1 MNLQNMTKNDLINL
15 CKRQSELLHSA
26 GIKDEVVPTDN
37 ALFGDYNDLE
47 HIVELTEKSFI
58 SVLRIN
64 TKGGVLYYNR
74 AAHFFVDLK
83 EDGRKYLKERLFK
96 YIKRILDG
104 EGATKFKY
112 VDESNHSYLI
122 KTEPF
127 IDDGFLNIY
136 CVSLDELRLD
146 SDILR
151 AMVGHE
157 FTRYTENIDYV
168 GTIEIDLTTSL
179 ARKNK
184 LYYDLNGVE
193 YSSSVSQ
200 YDVVQETQAFH
211 PDDVASYIDNIEDI
225 FAGNLL
231 GFESVYRVKVDN
243 VFYWRKANFHIRSNP
258 NILIGTVED
267 IDFEQ
272 RQDAEVAFLSS
283 VIREAS
289 FNSDFFYWSTNFDG
303 TMQVSDSFENITG
316 LPSTFELPEYLE
328 HVHPDDLD
336 KFKDFI
342 ETDSGRRDEHQ
353 LEYRF
358 VKDESELLYFKVRSF
373 SRVDDR
379 GEVIGRVGIV
389 VNTTSHVVASDR
401 LKVNEYLLG
410 YAVESS
416 GMGYWINRIDT
427 GEVILSDVCVELFE
441 LEDWQNHNMEE
452 NIDRIIDVIHP
463 DDRVMITRQR
473 DSFFEKGDAER
484 VFTVRVV
491 RSNNDIRWVK
501 LTICVEVDNVIGLL
515 YRFGTVLD
523 VTQQHL
529 YEETLEKER
538 AAAINANRA
547 KSSFLATMSHEI
559 RTPLNAIIGFS
570 SILKGK
576 ELSGDCYNYVNAIN
590 TSAENLLTLLN
601 NVLDFSKIEAKKI
614 ALSPS
619 LVGLDEF
626 VDDLSTVFNPQ
637 AKEKGIKFVSNISS
651 QGSKVMIDVVR
662 LRQVIF
668 NIVSNAFKFTENGFV
683 SIDFDIILSDDS
695 EDCAEMLIKI
705 ADSGI
710 GISEEDLPNIFNS
723 FEQSSNHDIRKFGGS
738 GLGLAISKNLVE
750 LMGGEISVQSEVDI
764 GTKFEIFIPK
774 LKIDDIGTKN
784 IKPDS
789 KIFIN
794 VKMRALIVEKASDKL
809 ENVYDYLTILGYRVL
824 RFTSVRDAL
833 VYLKINDVNL
843 VVAELLEGGR
853 WNDLIMGMRNMD
865 QHLHTPVIAVSSDL
879 NAKMKYDLS
888 FFREV
893 LYKPVVF
900 AKFANIIDR
909 LNEKKV
915 SFLGRDFYEETLQVI
930 RNKFLERFIER
941 HKVFNLDY
949 DIILSKELLRF
960 ASETSDLEVLKFAK
974 LFSKAVDDANLDLI
988 NELSTKVL
996 NV

>member
-1 MNLQNMTKNDLINL
+1 MNLENMTKNDLIKL

-26 GIKDEVVPTDN
+26 GIKDEIIPEDN
-37 ALFGDYNDLE
+37 ALFDDYNNLG

-74 AAHFFVDLK
+74 AAHFFVELRK
-83 EDGRKYLKERLFK
+83 DGKKYLKERLFK
-96 YIKRILDG
+96 YIKRISDG
-104 EGATKFKY
+104 DGAEKFKY
-112 VDESNHSYLI
+112 VDNSNNSYLV
-122 KTEPF
+122 KVDPF
-127 IDDGFLNIY
+127 IDDDFLNIY

-146 SDILR
+146 SDVLR

-157 FTRYTENIDYV
+157 FTRYTEDIDYV

-184 LYYDLNGVE
+184 LYCDLNGVE
-193 YSSSVSQ
+193 YSSSVSS
-200 YDVVQETQAFH
+200 YDVVKETKAFH
-211 PDDVASYIDNIEDI
+211 PDDVSGYIANMKDI
-225 FAGNLL
+225 FSGDLL
-231 GFESVYRVKVDN
+231 GFESVYRVNIDN
-243 VFYWRKANFHIRSNP
+243 IYYWRKATFHIRSNP

-289 FNSDFFYWSTNFDG
+289 FNSDFFYWSSNFDG
-303 TMQVSDSFENITG
+303 TLQVSDSFENITG
-316 LPSTFELPEYLE
+316 LLPTFELPEYIKQ
-328 HVHPDDLD
+328 VHPDDLD
-336 KFKDFI
+336 KFMDFI

-358 VKDESELLYFKVRSF
+358 IKDEGELLYFKVRSF
-373 SRVDDR
+373 NRVDER
-379 GEVIGRVGIV
+379 GDVIGRVGIV
-389 VNTTSHVVASDR
+389 VNTTSHVIASDM

-427 GEVILSDVCVELFE
+427 GEVVFSDVCVELFE
-441 LEDWQNHNMEE
+441 LEGWQNYNMEE

-463 DDRVMITRQR
+463 DDRILITEQR

-484 VFTVRVV
+484 VFTVRVI
-491 RSNNDIRWVK
+491 RSNNEIRWVN

-529 YEETLEKER
+529 YEKTLEKER
-538 AAAINANRA
+538 ADAINSNRA

-570 SILKGK
+570 SILKDK
-576 ELSGDCYNYVNAIN
+576 ELSEDCYNYVNAIN
-590 TSAENLLTLLN
+590 TSAENLLSLLN
-601 NVLDFSKIEAKKI
+601 NVLDYSKIEAKKI

-619 LVGLDEF
+619 LINLDEF
-626 VDDLSTVFNPQ
+626 IDDLQTVFSPQ
-637 AKEKGIKFVSNISS
+637 AKEKGIKFITNISS
-651 QGSKVMIDVVR
+651 QGSKIMIDVVR

-683 SIDFDIILSDDS
+683 SIDFHIIPSDNSD
-695 EDCAEMLIKI
+695 DCAEMLIKI

-710 GISEEDLPNIFNS
+710 GISEDDLPNIFNS
-723 FEQSSNHDIRKFGGS
+723 FEQSANHDVGKFGGS

-750 LMGGEISVQSEVDI
+750 LMGGEISVQSEVGI
-764 GTKFEIFIPK
+764 GTKFEIFISK
-774 LKIDDIGTKN
+774 LKITDIGTEN
-784 IKPDS
+784 RKPDS
-789 KIFIN
+789 NKFIS
-794 VKMRALIVEKASDKL
+794 VKTRVVVVEKASEKL
-809 ENVYDYLTILGYRVL
+809 DNVYYYLTTLGYKVL
-824 RFTSVRDAL
+824 RFSSVRDTL
-833 VYLKINDVNL
+833 SYLKINDVSF

-853 WNDLIMGMRNMD
+853 WNDLIMGMRNLD
-865 QHLHTPVIAVSSDL
+865 KHLYTPVIAVSSDL

-900 AKFANIIDR
+900 AKFAKVIDQI
-909 LNEKKV
+909 NEKKIT
-915 SFLGRDFYEETLQVI
+915 FFGRDFYQETLQVI
-930 RNKFLERFIER
+930 RDKFLERFIER
-941 HKVFNLDY
+941 HTVFNLDY
-949 DIILSKELLRF
+949 DIILSKDLLRF
-960 ASETSDLEVLKFAK
+960 ASETSDLEILKFAK
-974 LFSKAVDDANLDLI
+974 LFSKAVEDANLDLI
-988 NELSTKVL
+988 NELSAKVL
-996 NV
+996 DV

>member
-1 MNLQNMTKNDLINL
+1 MNLQNMKKNNLIKL

-26 GIKDEVVPTDN
+26 GIKDEIIPEDN
-37 ALFGDYNDLE
+37 ALFDDYNNLG

-64 TKGGVLYYNR
+64 TMGGVLYYNR
-74 AAHFFVDLK
+74 SAHFFVELRK
-83 EDGRKYLKERLFK
+83 DGKKYLKERLFK
-96 YIKRILDG
+96 YIKRILNG

-112 VDESNHSYLI
+112 VDNSNNSYLV
-122 KTEPF
+122 KVEHF

-136 CVSLDELRLD
+136 CVSLDELRFD
-146 SDILR
+146 SDVLR

-157 FTRYTENIDYV
+157 FTRYTEDIDYV
-168 GTIEIDLTTSL
+168 GTIEVDLTTSL

-184 LYYDLNGVE
+184 LYCDLNGVE
-193 YSSSVSQ
+193 YSSSISKYNVIK
-200 YDVVQETQAFH
+200 ETKAFH
-211 PDDVASYIDNIEDI
+211 PDDVSGYIDNMNDI
-225 FAGNLL
+225 FSGDLL
-231 GFESVYRVKVDN
+231 GFESVYRVNIDN
-243 VFYWRKANFHIRSNP
+243 IYYWRKATFHIRSNP

-267 IDFEQ
+267 VDFEQ

-289 FNSDFFYWSTNFDG
+289 FNSDFFYWSSNFDG
-303 TMQVSDSFENITG
+303 TLQVSDSFENITG
-316 LPSTFELPEYLE
+316 LLPTFELPEYIK

-336 KFKDFI
+336 KFMEFI

-358 VKDESELLYFKVRSF
+358 IKDEGELLYFKIRSF
-373 SRVDDR
+373 NRVDER
-379 GEVIGRVGIV
+379 GDVIGRVGIV
-389 VNTTSHVVASDR
+389 VNTTSHVIASDR

-427 GEVILSDVCVELFE
+427 GEVVFSDVCVELFE

-463 DDRVMITRQR
+463 DDRILITEQR

-484 VFTVRVV
+484 VFTVRVI
-491 RSNNDIRWVK
+491 RSNDEIRWVK

-515 YRFGTVLD
+515 YRFGTVID
-523 VTQQHL
+523 VTKQHL
-529 YEETLEKER
+529 YEKTLEKER
-538 AAAINANRA
+538 ADAINSNRA

-570 SILKGK
+570 SILKDK
-576 ELSGDCYNYVNAIN
+576 ELSEDCYNYVNAIN
-590 TSAENLLTLLN
+590 TSAENLLALLN

-619 LVGLDEF
+619 LINLDEF
-626 VDDLSTVFNPQ
+626 IDDLQTVFSPQ
-637 AKEKGIKFVSNISS
+637 AKEKGIKFITNISS
-651 QGSKVMIDVVR
+651 KGSKIMIDLVR

-683 SIDFDIILSDDS
+683 SIDFNIIPSHNSD
-695 EDCAEMLIKI
+695 DCAEMLIKI

-710 GISEEDLPNIFNS
+710 GISQEDLPNIFNS
-723 FEQSSNHDIRKFGGS
+723 FEQSANHDIGKFGGS

-750 LMGGEISVQSEVDI
+750 LMGGEISVQSEVGI
-764 GTKFEIFIPK
+764 GTKFEIFISK
-774 LKIDDIGTKN
+774 LKITDIGTKN
-784 IKPDS
+784 RKPDS
-789 KIFIN
+789 NKFIS
-794 VKMRALIVEKASDKL
+794 VKTRVVVVEKASEKL
-809 ENVYDYLTILGYRVL
+809 DNVYYYLTTLGYKVL
-824 RFTSVRDAL
+824 RFSSVRDAL
-833 VYLKINDVNL
+833 NYLKINDVSF
-843 VVAELLEGGR
+843 VVTELLEGGR
-853 WNDLIMGMRNMD
+853 WNDLIMGIQNLD
-865 QHLHTPVIAVSSDL
+865 KHLYTPVIAVSADL

-900 AKFANIIDR
+900 AKFAKVIDQI
-909 LNEKKV
+909 NEKKIT
-915 SFLGRDFYEETLQVI
+915 FLGRDFYQKTLQVI
-930 RNKFLERFIER
+930 RDKFLERFIER
-941 HKVFNLDY
+941 HTVFNLDY
-949 DIILSKELLRF
+949 DIILSKDLLGF

-988 NELSTKVL
+988 NELSAKVL
-996 NV
+996 DV

>member
-1 MNLQNMTKNDLINL
+1 MNLQNMTKKDLIKL

-26 GIKDEVVPTDN
+26 GIKDDIVSIDN
-37 ALFGDYNDLE
+37 AVFGDFNDLT

-58 SVLRIN
+58 SILRIN
-64 TKGGVLYYNR
+64 TSGGILYYNS
-74 AAHFFVDLK
+74 AAHFFVELDKNGKKHLNN
-83 EDGRKYLKERLFK
+83 RLYK
-96 YIKRILDG
+96 YIKRIVDG
-104 EGATKFKY
+104 DGATKFKY
-112 VDESNHSYLI
+112 VDESNHSYFI

-127 IDDGFLNIY
+127 VDDDFLNIY
-136 CVSLDELRLD
+136 CISLDDLRLD

-157 FTRYTENIDYV
+157 FTRYTEDIDYV

-179 ARKNK
+179 AKKNK

-193 YSSSVSQ
+193 YISSVSS
-200 YDVVQETQAFH
+200 YDVEKETQTFH
-211 PDDVASYIDNIEDI
+211 PDDASSYIDNVKDI
-225 FAGNLL
+225 FAGDLL
-231 GFESVYRVKVDN
+231 GFESVYRVRIDN

-303 TMQVSDSFENITG
+303 TLQVSDSFENITG
-316 LPSTFELPEYLE
+316 LTTYFDGTEYIE
-328 HVHPDDLD
+328 HIHPDDLD
-336 KFKDFI
+336 KFMEYVEADLGYR
-342 ETDSGRRDEHQ
+342 EEHL

-358 VKDESELLYFKVRSF
+358 VKDTGELLYLKVRSF
-373 SRVDDR
+373 NRVDDR

-389 VNTTSHVVASDR
+389 VNITSHVVASDR
-401 LKVNEYLLG
+401 LRVNEYILS

-427 GEVILSDVCVELFE
+427 GEVVFSDVCVELFE
-441 LEDWQNHNMEE
+441 LDDWQNYTMEA
-452 NIDRIIDVIHP
+452 NIDRIINMLHS
-463 DDRVMITRQR
+463 DDKVLITKQR
-473 DSFFEKGDAER
+473 KVFFGKGDKER
-484 VFTVRVV
+484 VFTVRVI
-491 RSNNDIRWVK
+491 RSNNDVRWVK

-538 AAAINANRA
+538 AAAINSNRA
-547 KSSFLATMSHEI
+547 KSSFLATMSHEV

-576 ELSGDCYNYVNAIN
+576 QPSGDCSDYVNAIN
-590 TSAENLLTLLN
+590 TSAENLLSLLN

-619 LVGLDEF
+619 LVSLDEF
-626 VDDLSTVFNPQ
+626 IDDLHTVFDPQ
-637 AKEKGIKFVSNISS
+637 AKEKGIKFITNISY
-651 QGSKVMIDVVR
+651 QDVKVIIDIVR

-668 NIVSNAFKFTENGFV
+668 NIVSNAFKFTENGFI
-683 SIDFDIILSDDS
+683 SINFDIILSCDS
-695 EDCAEMLIKI
+695 KDCAELLIKV

-710 GISEEDLPNIFNS
+710 GISEQDLPNIFNS
-723 FEQSSNHDIRKFGGS
+723 FEQSTNHDIRKFGGS

-750 LMGGEISVQSEVDI
+750 LMGGEISAQSKVGI
-764 GTKFEIFIPK
+764 GTKFEISLLNLQTNDIRTKK
-774 LKIDDIGTKN
+774 L
-784 IKPDS
+784 KPDS
-789 KIFIN
+789 KKFSK
-794 VKMRALIVEKASDKL
+794 VKMRAVIVEKNSDKL
-809 ENVYDYLTILGYRVL
+809 DNVYYYLTTLGYKVL
-824 RFTSVRDAL
+824 RFSLVRDAL
-833 VYLKINDVNL
+833 IYLKINDVNL
-843 VVAELLEGGR
+843 VVSELLEGGR
-853 WNDLIMGMRNMD
+853 WNDLIMGIRNLEK
-865 QHLHTPVIAVSSDL
+865 HLHTPVIAVSSDL

-915 SFLGRDFYEETLQVI
+915 TLFGRDFYEETIQVI

-941 HKVFNLDY
+941 HKLFNLDY
-949 DIILSKELLRF
+949 DIILSKELLGF

-974 LFSKAVDDANLDLI
+974 LFSKAVEDANLDLI
-988 NELSTKVL
+988 NELSIKVL

>member
-1 MNLQNMTKNDLINL
+1 
-15 CKRQSELLHSA
+15 
-26 GIKDEVVPTDN
+26 
-37 ALFGDYNDLE
+37 
-47 HIVELTEKSFI
+47 
-58 SVLRIN
+58 
-64 TKGGVLYYNR
+64 
-74 AAHFFVDLK
+74 
-83 EDGRKYLKERLFK
+83 
-96 YIKRILDG
+96 
-104 EGATKFKY
+104 
-112 VDESNHSYLI
+112 
-122 KTEPF
+122 
-127 IDDGFLNIY
+127 
-136 CVSLDELRLD
+136 LD

-157 FTRYTENIDYV
+157 YTRYTEDIDYV

-184 LYYDLNGVE
+184 LYCDLNGVE
-193 YSSSVSQ
+193 YSSSVSS
-200 YDVVQETQAFH
+200 YNVVKETKAFH
-211 PDDVASYIDNIEDI
+211 PDDVSSYIANMEDV
-225 FAGNLL
+225 FSGDLL
-231 GFESVYRVKVDN
+231 GFEGLYRVNLDDIY
-243 VFYWRKANFHIRSNP
+243 YWRKANFHIRSNP
-258 NILIGTVED
+258 TILIGTVED

-303 TMQVSDSFENITG
+303 TTQVSDSFENITG
-316 LPSTFELPEYLE
+316 LPSNYDFPEYLE
-328 HVHPDDLD
+328 HVHPNDLD
-336 KFKDFI
+336 KFMEFI
-342 ETDSGRRDEHQ
+342 ETDSARRDEHQ

-358 VKDESELLYFKVRSF
+358 IKDEGELLYLKGRSF
-373 SRVDDR
+373 SRVDER
-379 GEVIGRVGIV
+379 GEVVGRVGIV

-401 LKVNEYLLG
+401 LKVNESLLS

-427 GEVILSDVCVELFE
+427 GEVMFSDVCVELFE
-441 LEDWQNHNMEE
+441 LKNWKDYNMEE

-463 DDRVMITRQR
+463 DDRVLITQHR
-473 DSFFEKGDAER
+473 DFFFEKGDSER

-491 RSNNDIRWVK
+491 RSDNDIRWVK
-501 LTICVEVDNVIGLL
+501 LTICVEVDSVIGLL

-538 AAAINANRA
+538 AAAINSNRA

-570 SILKGK
+570 SILKDK
-576 ELSGDCYNYVNAIN
+576 ELSDDCYNYVNAIN

-619 LVGLDEF
+619 LVSLDEF
-626 VDDLSTVFNPQ
+626 IDDLNTVFSPQ
-637 AKEKGIKFVSNISS
+637 AKEKGIKFVYNISS

-683 SIDFDIILSDDS
+683 SIDFDIILSDNL

-710 GISEEDLPNIFNS
+710 GISEDDLPNIFNS
-723 FEQSSNHDIRKFGGS
+723 FEQSTNHDVRKFGGS
-738 GLGLAISKNLVE
+738 GLGLAISRNLVE
-750 LMGGEISVQSEVDI
+750 LMGGEISVQSEVGI

-784 IKPDS
+784 IKPSSNIFS
-789 KIFIN
+789 K
-794 VKMRALIVEKASDKL
+794 VQMRAVIVEKTSDRL
-809 ENVYDYLTILGYRVL
+809 DNVSYYLTTLGYRVL
-824 RFTSVRDAL
+824 RFSSVRDAL
-833 VYLKINDVNL
+833 NFLKINDVNL

-853 WNDLIMGMRNMD
+853 WNDLIMGIRNLD
-865 QHLHTPVIAVSSDL
+865 KHLHTPVIAVSSDL

-888 FFREV
+888 FFKEV
-893 LYKPVVF
+893 LYRPVVF
-900 AKFANIIDR
+900 AKFANVIDR

-915 SFLGRDFYEETLQVI
+915 TFSRRDFYEATLQII
-930 RNKFLERFIER
+930 REKFLERFIER

-974 LFSKAVDDANLDLI
+974 MFSKAVDDANLDLI
-988 NELSTKVL
+988 NELSAKVL
-996 NV
+996 DV